1 MGKRALIIDDS
12 AFMREFIEET
22 LEEAGWEIVGMA
34 EDGNSGIEMA
44 LELEPDLI
52 TLDNVLPDML
62 GVDVAKILKIEEG
75 LSSKIIMISAL
86 EQEDF
91 NEECR
96 ANGVEDYIVKPFEEE
111 DLIAVLSKNFKNN

>member
-1 MGKRALIIDDS
+1 MGKRVLIIDDS

-22 LEEAGWEIVGMA
+22 LEEQGWEIVGMA
-34 EDGNSGIEMA
+34 ADGNSGIEMA

-62 GVDVAKILKIEEG
+62 GVDIAKILKIEEG

-86 EQEDF
+86 GQDDII
-91 NEECR
+91 EECM

-111 DLIAVLSKNFKNN
+111 DLIAVLNKNFKK

>member
-1 MGKRALIIDDS
+1 MGKRVLIIDDS

-22 LEEAGWEIVGMA
+22 LIDEGYDVVGMA

-62 GVDVAKILKIEEG
+62 GVDIAKILKIEEG
-75 LSSKIIMISAL
+75 LSSKIIVISAL
-86 EQEDF
+86 GQNDII
-91 NEECR
+91 EECM

-111 DLIAVLSKNFKNN
+111 DLIAVLNKTFMNE

>member
-1 MGKRALIIDDS
+1 MGKRVLIIDDS

-22 LEEAGWEIVGMA
+22 LEEQGWEIVGMA
-34 EDGNSGIEMA
+34 SDGNSGIEMA

-62 GVDVAKILKIEEG
+62 GVDIAKILKIEEG

-86 EQEDF
+86 GQNDII
-91 NEECR
+91 EECM

-111 DLIAVLSKNFKNN
+111 DLIAVLN

>member
-1 MGKRALIIDDS
+1 MGKRVLIIDDS

-22 LEEAGWEIVGMA
+22 LEEQGWEIVGMA
-34 EDGNSGIEMA
+34 SDGNSGIEMA

-62 GVDVAKILKIEEG
+62 GVDIAKILKIEEG

-86 EQEDF
+86 GQDDII
-91 NEECR
+91 EECM
-96 ANGVEDYIVKPFEEE
+96 ANGVEGYIVKPFEEE

>member
-1 MGKRALIIDDS
+1 MGKRVLIIDDS

-22 LEEAGWEIVGMA
+22 LEEQGWEIVGMA
-34 EDGNSGIEMA
+34 ADGNSGIEMA

-62 GVDVAKILKIEEG
+62 GVDIAKILKIEEG
-75 LSSKIIMISAL
+75 SNSKIIMISAL
-86 EQEDF
+86 GQDDII
-91 NEECR
+91 EECM

-111 DLIAVLSKNFKNN
+111 DLIAVINKINAFQ

>member
-1 MGKRALIIDDS
+1 MGKRVLIIDDS

-22 LEEAGWEIVGMA
+22 LIDEGYDVVGMA

-62 GVDVAKILKIEEG
+62 GVDIAKILKIEEG

-86 EQEDF
+86 GQDDII
-91 NEECR
+91 EECM
-96 ANGVEDYIVKPFEEE
+96 ANGVEGYIVKPFEEE
-111 DLIAVLSKNFKNN
+111 DLIAVLNKTILNE

>member
-1 MGKRALIIDDS
+1 MGKRVLIIDDS

-22 LEEAGWEIVGMA
+22 LEEQGWEIVGMA
-34 EDGNSGIEMA
+34 SDGNSGIEMA

-62 GVDVAKILKIEEG
+62 GVDIAKILKIEEG

-86 EQEDF
+86 GQNDII
-91 NEECR
+91 EECM

>member
-1 MGKRALIIDDS
+1 MGKRVLIIDDS

-22 LEEAGWEIVGMA
+22 LEEQGWEIVGMA
-34 EDGNSGIEMA
+34 ADGNSGIEMA

-62 GVDVAKILKIEEG
+62 GVDIAKILKIEEG

-86 EQEDF
+86 GQNDII
-91 NEECR
+91 EECM